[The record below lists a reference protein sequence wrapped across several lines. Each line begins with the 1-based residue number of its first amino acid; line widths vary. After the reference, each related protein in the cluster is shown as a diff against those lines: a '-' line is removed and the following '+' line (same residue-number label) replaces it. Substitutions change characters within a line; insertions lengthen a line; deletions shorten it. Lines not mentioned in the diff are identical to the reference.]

1 MYIRFHKSLDTQRV
15 KNSQLKLSS
24 SQKPVRVNSNCE
36 IKSDFSG
43 TVYYGV
49 EFRCN

>member
-24 SQKPVRVNSNCE
+24 SQKPVRVNSNSE